1 MGFQDALYKL
11 GISYESDAA
20 VDFADK
26 SMEYISYYAIKA
38 SCLLA
43 KDRGSYASYKGSL
56 WSKGILPID
65 SIELLRKERG
75 ANYLLQ
81 DQDKTLD
88 WDSLRSLIKKHGMR
102 NSNVLAIAPTAT
114 IANIC
119 GVTQSIEPTY
129 KNLFVK
135 SNLSGEFTIV
145 NPSLV
150 KDLQAEQLWDDPM
163 VHALKLSN
171 GSIQNIDRIPES
183 LRAKYKTAFEVDIS
197 YIVRAAAKRAKWL
210 DQSQSLN
217 LYMPVA
223 SGKKLD
229 ALYKQAWLS
238 GLKTCYYLRS
248 LGATDS
254 EKSSVSD
261 SKLNAVA
268 VHSAAKACS
277 IDDPD
282 CEACQ

>member
-1 MGFQDALYKL
+1 M
-11 GISYESDAA
+11 
-20 VDFADK
+20 
-26 SMEYISYYAIKA
+26 
-38 SCLLA
+38 
-43 KDRGSYASYKGSL
+43 
-56 WSKGILPID
+56 
-65 SIELLRKERG
+65 LRKERG
-75 ANYLLQ
+75 EQYLMQ
-81 DQDKTLD
+81 DQDARLD
-88 WDSLRSLIKKHGMR
+88 WQEVRDLIKKHGMR

-114 IANIC
+114 IANSC

-135 SNLSGEFTIV
+135 SNLSGEFTVV

-150 KDLQAEQLWDDPM
+150 KDLQGLQLWDQPM

-171 GSIQNIDRIPES
+171 GSVQNIDRIPENI
-183 LRAKYKTAFEVDIS
+183 RAKYKTAFEVDIS

-261 SKLNAVA
+261 GALNAVS
-268 VHSAAKACS
+268 VHSAAAKVCS
-277 IDDPD
+277 IDNPD